1 MDRSSA
7 STGIRD
13 SRGLPAVARSAK
25 AGLLAAAVLAALA
38 ALFAFKAAAKMP
50 DFEVYWR
57 AGVRALAAEPLYREE
72 DAHFRL
78 KYLPAF
84 AVLCIPAGLLP
95 LTASKAVW
103 FTVSVGLIPILI
115 ALSLTL
121 PGARR
126 RPAWLLAGLTFVL
139 MAKFYGHEL
148 ILGQVNLLFAVLIV
162 AAVLAMM
169 ADRKVAC
176 GLLFALA
183 VVIKPYA
190 VLFLPWLVA
199 QRESR
204 ALARGWRAAS
214 APRSS
219 CRCRSTACTAPPRC
233 TWPGGR
239 PSPNRR
245 RRTCSTPTT
254 SRSRRC
260 SPSGWARA
268 GTAALA
274 ATVSAMLLVANA
286 AAMFAVRRRVVAPAG
301 LEAAMLLTMIPLLS
315 PQGWDYVFL
324 IATPA
329 VVYLVNYDRDL
340 PAALRGIT
348 WAALAVI
355 AFSLYDIVGR
365 AVYARFMALS
375 IISVCFLVVVS
386 ALTALRWRRV
396 GVMPDGFHVRA
407 LLWRPASAGSACRGA
422 VTEHRRACSHD
433 SASRHRWREPAIG
446 RAASASGFS
455 RKAVAVVESMERF
468 TQPVRL
474 KPEATGLR
482 PVVVSWLR
490 QPTAAPP

>member
-1 MDRSSA
+1 
-7 STGIRD
+7 
-13 SRGLPAVARSAK
+13 
-25 AGLLAAAVLAALA
+25 
-38 ALFAFKAAAKMP
+38 MP

-57 AGVRALAAEPLYREE
+57 AGIRALAAEPLYREE

-95 LTASKAVW
+95 LTASKAAW

-121 PGARR
+121 LRARR

-148 ILGQVNLLFAVLIV
+148 ILGQVNLFFAVLIV

-169 ADRKVAC
+169 ADRKMA
-176 GLLFALA
+176 
-183 VVIKPYA
+183 
-190 VLFLPWLVA
+190 
-199 QRESR
+199 
-204 ALARGWRAAS
+204 WRAAVRARGGDQAVRASSSCPGSWRSGRAAHSSRLPPAS
-214 APRSS
+214 APHSS
-219 CRCRSTACTAPPRC
+219 CRCRSTACTARPRC

-245 RRTCSTPTT
+245 RRTSSTPTT
-254 SRSRRC
+254 FRSPRC

-286 AAMFAVRRRVVAPAG
+286 AAMFAVRRRVAAPSG

-340 PAALRGIT
+340 PAVLRGIT

-365 AVYARFMALS
+365 AAYARFMALS
-375 IISVCFLVVVS
+375 IISVCFLVVVMG
-386 ALTALRWRRV
+386 LTALRWRRV
-396 GVMPDGFHVRA
+396 A
-407 LLWRPASAGSACRGA
+407 
-422 VTEHRRACSHD
+422 
-433 SASRHRWREPAIG
+433 
-446 RAASASGFS
+446 
-455 RKAVAVVESMERF
+455 
-468 TQPVRL
+468 
-474 KPEATGLR
+474 
-482 PVVVSWLR
+482 
-490 QPTAAPP
+490 